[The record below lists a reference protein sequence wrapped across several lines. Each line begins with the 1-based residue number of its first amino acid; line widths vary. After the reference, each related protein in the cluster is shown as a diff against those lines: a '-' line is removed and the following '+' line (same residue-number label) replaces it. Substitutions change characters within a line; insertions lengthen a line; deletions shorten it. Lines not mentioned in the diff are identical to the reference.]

1 MKPLLVLIVASGIL
15 FAQSSNQHLSGQIK
29 GTIVDQSGNPVSSA
43 TVYAL
48 PEGLTLDDVTPAFAK
63 SDDHGAFDF
72 RRGFQLRAYKLYAR
86 KDADGYLNPLDSFY
100 ADGETEPAEAVL
112 TRKHPSSIVTVK
124 LGKQAAIVSGK
135 IFDVESGQPLK
146 AYVGLMDEDGNGH
159 SVVVDGEYNLVV
171 PSEKSV
177 RLMVTV
183 LGTRRPLVPVSS
195 LRLEPGQLIYMD
207 IPISPTEK

>member
-1 MKPLLVLIVASGIL
+1 
-15 FAQSSNQHLSGQIK
+15 
-29 GTIVDQSGNPVSSA
+29 
-43 TVYAL
+43 
-48 PEGLTLDDVTPAFAK
+48 
-63 SDDHGAFDF
+63 
-72 RRGFQLRAYKLYAR
+72 
-86 KDADGYLNPLDSFY
+86 
-100 ADGETEPAEAVL
+100 
-112 TRKHPSSIVTVK
+112 
-124 LGKQAAIVSGK
+124 
-135 IFDVESGQPLK
+135 
-146 AYVGLMDEDGNGH
+146 LMDEDGNGH